1 MGIATLYR
9 WLKKKATGQGLKAVK
24 STGFIRKIDPEILK
38 EYVKKHPDHTLA
50 EMKQNLGF
58 GISAIWYRLRQL
70 KITFKKS
77 HILSRAQSRR

>member
-1 MGIATLYR
+1 MA
-9 WLKKKATGQGLKAVK
+9 KKESYWPRSQSGK